1 MSGPYDRDDREEIDE
16 RAPAD
21 REISLGTGAMLAI
34 FFALVLVC
42 GAFFGFG
49 YSLGHKSPTL
59 TPGVSAEADP
69 LPATTRPAA
78 AGDGTGGGLGVVIAP
93 NPATPAKASA
103 GRVAAKPKE
112 PPAVTVDSDSTA
124 DQTAESAAARTPTKP
139 FITVPAS
146 APASTG
152 SVAQPAATPATVPG
166 GTVFVQISAV
176 SHQEDAQSLISALKR
191 RGYNAT
197 VRHEAQDQLL
207 HIQLG
212 PYATKKDADAMK
224 LRLSADGYNAILK

>member
-21 REISLGTGAMLAI
+21 REISLGTGAMLGI

-49 YSLGHKSPTL
+49 YSLGHKSPPVSSVATADADA
-59 TPGVSAEADP
+59 PAVSAGPTGAAPTEAP
-69 LPATTRPAA
+69 S
-78 AGDGTGGGLGVVIAP
+78 VVVAP
-93 NPATPAKASA
+93 TPAPKASA
-103 GRVAAKPKE
+103 GRLAAAPVVKS
-112 PPAVTVDSDSTA
+112 PAVTASAVDAATA
-124 DQTAESAAARTPTKP
+124 PTAPAGTRTPTKP
-139 FITVPAS
+139 FITVPTTAPPATAAVPAVA
-146 APASTG
+146 APAAS
-152 SVAQPAATPATVPG
+152 PG
-166 GTVFVQISAV
+166 GTVYVQISAV
-176 SHQEDAQSLISALKR
+176 SHQEDAQSLVSALKR
-191 RGYNAT
+191 RGYEAT